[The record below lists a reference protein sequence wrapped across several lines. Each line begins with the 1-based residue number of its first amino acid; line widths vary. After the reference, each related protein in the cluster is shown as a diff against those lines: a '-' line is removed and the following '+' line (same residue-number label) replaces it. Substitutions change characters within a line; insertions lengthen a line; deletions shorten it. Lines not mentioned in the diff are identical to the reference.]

1 MVPLRR
7 CSIAGRT
14 AAMAL
19 LMPVRLTWMCRSK
32 TPVSQWLGSIGF
44 Q

>member
-7 CSIAGRT
+7 SSIAGRT
-14 AAMAL
+14 AAMEL
-19 LMPVRLTWMCRSK
+19 LMPVRLTWMWRSK
-32 TPVSQWLGSIGF
+32 TSVSQAAGSICF